1 MNVLSAGTRAG
12 TAPPTAYD
20 DMPYSRG
27 GAVDRSDVGA
37 LVQSAIDGDAAAW
50 KALVEGLSPLVWSV
64 ARAHR
69 LSDADAHEVYQTVWF
84 RFAQHLGRI
93 REPQKAGSWLA
104 STARHESLKVIKS
117 LRRLTPTDDPQL
129 LDRVSEDRTP
139 EQSLLDSEEAAAES
153 ERIRHLWQEFEELG
167 DRCRQLLRVLMASP
181 PPSYQ
186 EVSAAL
192 GIAVGSI
199 GPLRQRCLR
208 RLRARL
214 EARGAV

>member
-1 MNVLSAGTRAG
+1 MDRA
-12 TAPPTAYD
+12 
-20 DMPYSRG
+20 
-27 GAVDRSDVGA
+27 DVGA
-37 LVQSAIDGDAAAW
+37 LVQSAVDGEAAAW

-64 ARAHR
+64 VRSHR

-93 REPQKAGSWLA
+93 REPDKAGSWLA
-104 STARHESLKVIKS
+104 STARHESLKVLKN

-139 EQSLLDSEEAAAES
+139 EESLLDSEEAAAQS
-153 ERIRHLWQEFEELG
+153 ERVRWLWQEFEELG
-167 DRCRQLLRVLMASP
+167 DRCRQLLRVLMSTP

-214 EARGAV
+214 DARGAL

>member
-1 MNVLSAGTRAG
+1 M
-12 TAPPTAYD
+12 
-20 DMPYSRG
+20 
-27 GAVDRSDVGA
+27 DRTDVGA
-37 LVQSAIDGDAAAW
+37 LVQSAADGDAAAW
-50 KALVEGLSPLVWSV
+50 KAIVEGLGPLVWSV

-69 LSDADAHEVYQTVWF
+69 LSDADAHEVCQTVWF

-93 REPQKAGSWLA
+93 REPDKAGAWLA
-104 STARHESLKVIKS
+104 STARHECLKV
-117 LRRLTPTDDPQL
+117 LRNARRLTLTDDPYL
-129 LDRVSEDRTP
+129 LDRVSEDGTP
-139 EQSLLDSEEAAAES
+139 EQSLLEAEEAAAQS
-153 ERIRHLWQEFEELG
+153 ERVRRLWQEFEELG
-167 DRCRQLLRVLMASP
+167 ERCRQLLRVLIASP

-214 EARGAV
+214 EARGAM

>member
-1 MNVLSAGTRAG
+1 
-12 TAPPTAYD
+12 
-20 DMPYSRG
+20 
-27 GAVDRSDVGA
+27 
-37 LVQSAIDGDAAAW
+37 
-50 KALVEGLSPLVWSV
+50 
-64 ARAHR
+64 
-69 LSDADAHEVYQTVWF
+69 
-84 RFAQHLGRI
+84 
-93 REPQKAGSWLA
+93 
-104 STARHESLKVIKS
+104 
-117 LRRLTPTDDPQL
+117 PTDDPQL

-139 EQSLLDSEEAAAES
+139 EQSFLDLEEAAAET

>member
-1 MNVLSAGTRAG
+1 MERA
-12 TAPPTAYD
+12 
-20 DMPYSRG
+20 
-27 GAVDRSDVGA
+27 DVGA
-37 LVQSAIDGDAAAW
+37 LVQSAVDGDGAAW

-64 ARAHR
+64 VRAHR
-69 LSDADAHEVYQTVWF
+69 LSDADSHEVYQTVWF

-104 STARHESLKVIKS
+104 STARHESLKVIRS
-117 LRRLTPTDDPQL
+117 LSRLMPTDDPQL
-129 LDRVSEDRTP
+129 LDRVSEDGTP
-139 EQSLLDSEEAAAES
+139 EQSLLEAEEAAAES
-153 ERIRHLWQEFEELG
+153 ERIRYLWQEFEELG

-214 EARGAV
+214 DARGAL

>member
-1 MNVLSAGTRAG
+1 
-12 TAPPTAYD
+12 
-20 DMPYSRG
+20 
-27 GAVDRSDVGA
+27 VDRADVGA
-37 LVQSAIDGDAAAW
+37 LVQSAVDGDAAAW

-64 ARAHR
+64 VRAHR

-93 REPQKAGSWLA
+93 REPHKAGSWLA
-104 STARHESLKVIKS
+104 TTARNESLKVI
-117 LRRLTPTDDPQL
+117 RGWQRLTPTDDPHL
-129 LDRVSEDRTP
+129 LDRISEDRTP
-139 EQSLLDSEEAAAES
+139 EQSLLDSEEAAAQS
-153 ERIRHLWQEFEELG
+153 ERVRRLWQEFEELG
-167 DRCRQLLRVLMASP
+167 ERCRQLLRVLMASP

-214 EARGAV
+214 DARGAS

>member
-1 MNVLSAGTRAG
+1 ME
-12 TAPPTAYD
+12 
-20 DMPYSRG
+20 RG
-27 GAVDRSDVGA
+27 DVGA
-37 LVQSAIDGDAAAW
+37 QVRSAVDGDAAAW

-64 ARAHR
+64 VRSHR
-69 LSDADAHEVYQTVWF
+69 LSDADAHEVYQTAWF

-93 REPQKAGSWLA
+93 REPDKAGSWLA
-104 STARHESLKVIKS
+104 STARHECLKVLKNM
-117 LRRLTPTDDPQL
+117 RRLTPTDDPQL

-139 EQSLLDSEEAAAES
+139 EQSLLDLEEADAQT

-167 DRCRQLLRVLMASP
+167 ERCRQLLRVLMATP

>member
-1 MNVLSAGTRAG
+1 
-12 TAPPTAYD
+12 
-20 DMPYSRG
+20 
-27 GAVDRSDVGA
+27 VDRADVGA
-37 LVQSAIDGDAAAW
+37 LVQSAVDGDSAAW

-64 ARAHR
+64 VRAHR

-117 LRRLTPTDDPQL
+117 ARRLTLTDDPRL
-129 LDRVSEDRTP
+129 LDRVSEDGTP
-139 EQSLLDSEEAAAES
+139 EQSLLEAEEAAAES

-167 DRCRQLLRVLMASP
+167 DRCRQLLRVLIASP

-214 EARGAV
+214 DARGAL

>member
-1 MNVLSAGTRAG
+1 MDRA
-12 TAPPTAYD
+12 
-20 DMPYSRG
+20 
-27 GAVDRSDVGA
+27 DVGA
-37 LVQSAIDGDAAAW
+37 LVQSAVDGDAAAW

-64 ARAHR
+64 VRAHR
-69 LSDADAHEVYQTVWF
+69 LNDADAHEVYQTVWF

-104 STARHESLKVIKS
+104 STARHESLKVLKS

-129 LDRVSEDRTP
+129 LDRVSEDLTP
-139 EQSLLDSEEAAAES
+139 EQSLLDSEEAAVES

-167 DRCRQLLRVLMASP
+167 ERCRSLLRILMATP

-186 EVSAAL
+186 EVSVAL

>member
-1 MNVLSAGTRAG
+1 
-12 TAPPTAYD
+12 
-20 DMPYSRG
+20 MPYSRG
-27 GAVDRSDVGA
+27 GTVDRSEVGA
-37 LVQSAIDGDAAAW
+37 LVQSAVDGDTAAW

-64 ARAHR
+64 VRAHR
-69 LSDADAHEVYQTVWF
+69 LSEADGHEVYQTAWF

-93 REPQKAGSWLA
+93 REPDKAGSWLA
-104 STARHESLKVIKS
+104 STTRNECLKVIRS

-139 EQSLLDSEEAAAES
+139 EQAVLDAEEAAEQS
-153 ERIRHLWQEFEELG
+153 ERVRHLWQEFEALG
-167 DRCRQLLRVLMASP
+167 ERCRQLLRVLISSP

-199 GPLRQRCLR
+199 GPMRQRCLR

-214 EARGAV
+214 DARGAQ

>member
-1 MNVLSAGTRAG
+1 
-12 TAPPTAYD
+12 
-20 DMPYSRG
+20 MPYTRG
-27 GAVDRSDVGA
+27 GTVDRAEAGA
-37 LVQSAIDGDAAAW
+37 LVRAAVDGDAAAW

-64 ARAHR
+64 VRAHR
-69 LSDADAHEVYQTVWF
+69 LSDADGHEVYQTVWF

-93 REPQKAGSWLA
+93 REPDKAGSWLA
-104 STARHESLKVIKS
+104 STARNECLKVIRG
-117 LRRLTPTDDPQL
+117 LTRLLPTDDPQV

-139 EQSLLDSEEAAAES
+139 EQSLIDAEDEADEA
-153 ERIRHLWQEFEELG
+153 ERIRLLWQEFEELG

-181 PPSYQ
+181 PPSYV
-186 EVSAAL
+186 EVSVAL

-214 EARGAV
+214 DARGAV

>member
-1 MNVLSAGTRAG
+1 MTAGTVH
-12 TAPPTAYD
+12 PTAYD
-20 DMPYSRG
+20 VLPYTRG
-27 GAVDRSDVGA
+27 GSVERAEAGA
-37 LVQSAIDGDAAAW
+37 LVRSAVGGDAAAW
-50 KALVEGLSPLVWSV
+50 KALVEGFSPLVWSV
-64 ARAHR
+64 VRAHR
-69 LSDADAHEVYQTVWF
+69 LSDADGHEVYQTVWF

-93 REPQKAGSWLA
+93 REPDKAGSWLA
-104 STARHESLKVIKS
+104 STARHECLKVIKS
-117 LRRLTPTDDPQL
+117 QKRLMPTDDAML

-139 EQSLLDSEEAAAES
+139 EQSVLDSEEADAHAEQL
-153 ERIRHLWQEFEELG
+153 RRLWQEFEKLG

-192 GIAVGSI
+192 EIAVGSI

-214 EARGAV
+214 EARGTV

>member
-1 MNVLSAGTRAG
+1 MRSLTVPA
-12 TAPPTAYD
+12 TAYD
-20 DMPYSRG
+20 DVPYTRG
-27 GAVDRSDVGA
+27 GAVDRADVGA
-37 LVQSAIDGDAAAW
+37 LVQSAVDGDAAAW

-64 ARAHR
+64 VRAHR

-93 REPQKAGSWLA
+93 REPQKAGAWLA
-104 STARHESLKVIKS
+104 STARHESLKVLKS
-117 LRRLTPTDDPQL
+117 LRRMTPTDDPQL

-139 EQSLLDSEEAAAES
+139 EQSVIDSEEAAAES
-153 ERIRHLWQEFEELG
+153 ERIRRLWQEFEELG
-167 DRCRQLLRVLMASP
+167 ERCRQLLRVLMASP

-214 EARGAV
+214 DARGAL

>member
-1 MNVLSAGTRAG
+1 MDRAE
-12 TAPPTAYD
+12 
-20 DMPYSRG
+20 
-27 GAVDRSDVGA
+27 VGA
-37 LVQSAIDGDAAAW
+37 LVQSAVDGDAAAW

-64 ARAHR
+64 VRAHR
-69 LSDADAHEVYQTVWF
+69 LSDADGHEVYQTVWF

-93 REPQKAGSWLA
+93 REPDKAGSWLA
-104 STARHESLKVIKS
+104 STARNECLKVIRG
-117 LRRLTPTDDPQL
+117 LTRLLPTDDPQV

-139 EQSLLDSEEAAAES
+139 EQFLIDAEEQAAEA
-153 ERIRHLWQEFEELG
+153 ERIRLLWQELEELG

-181 PPSYQ
+181 PPSYV
-186 EVSAAL
+186 EVSVAL

-214 EARGAV
+214 DARGAA

>member
-1 MNVLSAGTRAG
+1 
-12 TAPPTAYD
+12 
-20 DMPYSRG
+20 
-27 GAVDRSDVGA
+27 VDRAEVGA
-37 LVQSAIDGDAAAW
+37 LVRAAVDGDAAAW

-64 ARAHR
+64 VRAHR
-69 LSDADAHEVYQTVWF
+69 LSDADGHEVYQTVWF

-93 REPQKAGSWLA
+93 REPDKAGSWLA
-104 STARHESLKVIKS
+104 STARNECLKVIRG
-117 LRRLTPTDDPQL
+117 LTRLLPTDDPQV

-139 EQSLLDSEEAAAES
+139 EQSLIDAEDEADEA
-153 ERIRHLWQEFEELG
+153 ERIRLLWQEFEELG

-181 PPSYQ
+181 PPSYV
-186 EVSAAL
+186 EVSVAL

-214 EARGAV
+214 DARGAA

>member
-1 MNVLSAGTRAG
+1 MRAG
-12 TAPPTAYD
+12 GAPSAAYD
-20 DMPYSRG
+20 DLPYTRG
-27 GAVDRSDVGA
+27 GAVDRTDVGA
-37 LVQSAIDGDAAAW
+37 LVQSAVDGDAAAW

-64 ARAHR
+64 VRAHR
-69 LSDADAHEVYQTVWF
+69 LSDADGHEVYQTAWF
-84 RFAQHLGRI
+84 RFAQNLGRI
-93 REPQKAGSWLA
+93 REPHKAGSWLA
-104 STARHESLKVIKS
+104 STARHECLKVLKS
-117 LRRLTPTDDPQL
+117 SRRLMPTDDPQL

-139 EQSLLDSEEAAAES
+139 EQSVLDSEEAAAES
-153 ERIRHLWQEFEELG
+153 ERVRHLWQEFEELG
-167 DRCRQLLRVLMASP
+167 ERCRQLLRVLMAAQ

-214 EARGAV
+214 DARGAL

>member
-1 MNVLSAGTRAG
+1 M
-12 TAPPTAYD
+12 
-20 DMPYSRG
+20 
-27 GAVDRSDVGA
+27 DRSDVGA
-37 LVQSAIDGDAAAW
+37 LVQSAGDGDAAAW

-84 RFAQHLGRI
+84 RFAQHLGRL
-93 REPQKAGSWLA
+93 REPEKAGSWLA
-104 STARHESLKVIKS
+104 TTARHESLKVIKS

-129 LDRVSEDRTP
+129 LDRVSDDRTP
-139 EQSLLDSEEAAAES
+139 EQSLLDSEEAAAQS

-167 DRCRQLLRVLMASP
+167 ERCRQLLRVLMASP

-214 EARGAV
+214 EARGAM